1 MSARHYSL
9 SGKLQVGDVLW
20 AEFRPAGNRH
30 SLPLGREAELWY
42 PLRYPVGCS
51 SNCARPVQYEESS
64 LMKRIAIL
72 GSTGSI
78 GRSTLSVV
86 ESYPD
91 RFQVAT
97 LAAGNNAELA
107 FEQAVRWKPRVV
119 SLADEAA
126 AHALQARLRQV
137 GLGKTEI
144 EVVHGAA
151 GTVRVATHPEVDFVV
166 SAIVGVS
173 GLEATYEAVCAGK
186 TVGLANK
193 ECLVVAGELIT
204 AEARKQGKPLLPIDS
219 EHNAVHQCLRGGR
232 MDEMERIWLTASGGP
247 FLKTPKSEFA
257 SITVQQALNHP
268 TWKMGQR
275 ITIDSATLMNKGF
288 EVIEACRLF
297 NLPPSR
303 VQVIVHPQSTIH
315 SMVEF
320 VDGSILAQFSVT
332 DMRLPILYALTFP
345 ERVESAMHFPV
356 MDLRHLEFLPPD
368 MEKFPCLSLAYEAA
382 EAGGAKTV
390 ALNAADEVAV
400 AAFLQGR
407 IGFDSIPTIIGEV
420 LSATEVGKL
429 ESITQVL
436 AADSEA
442 RARARQ
448 RLEQLSGGSAGSRPV
463 PTAVRVE

>member
-1 MSARHYSL
+1 
-9 SGKLQVGDVLW
+9 
-20 AEFRPAGNRH
+20 
-30 SLPLGREAELWY
+30 
-42 PLRYPVGCS
+42 
-51 SNCARPVQYEESS
+51 
-64 LMKRIAIL
+64 MKRIAIL

-78 GRSTLSVV
+78 GCSTLSVV

-91 RFQVAT
+91 RFQIAT

-107 FEQAVRWKPRVV
+107 FEQAVRWKPSVL
-119 SLADEAA
+119 SLAKEQDAEVL
-126 AHALQARLRQV
+126 HAKLLRA
-137 GLGKTEI
+137 GLSEI
-144 EVVHGAA
+144 EVLYGAA

-173 GLEATYEAVCAGK
+173 GLEATYEAVRAGK
-186 TVGLANK
+186 SVGLANK

-219 EHNAVHQCLRGGR
+219 EHNAIHQCLRGGR
-232 MDEMERIWLTASGGP
+232 MHEVERIWLTASGGP

-268 TWKMGQR
+268 TWKMGKR

-297 NLPPSR
+297 SVPPDR

-320 VDGSILAQFSVT
+320 VDGSILAQVSVT

-345 ERVESAMHFPV
+345 ERIPSELRFSVG
-356 MDLRHLEFLPPD
+356 DLRHLDFCPPD
-368 MEKFPCLSLAYEAA
+368 MAKFPCLGLAYAA
-382 EAGGAKTV
+382 AAAGGAKTI

-400 AAFLQGR
+400 AAFLEEQ
-407 IGFDSIPTIIGEV
+407 IGFEEIPRIVEEV
-420 LSATEVGKL
+420 MSATPVGNL
-429 ESITQVL
+429 ESIHTVL
-436 AADSEA
+436 ALDTEA
-442 RARARQ
+442 RLLAREIVQKKVQQ
-448 RLEQLSGGSAGSRPV
+448 RRRKASPIGAIS
-463 PTAVRVE
+463 